1 MPARRLHLVV
11 DADLG
16 PALWAREQTGPGR
29 SRALEDLAPLA
40 AGAPEPLQ
48 TALAPLGGRLRHRV
62 RLASGGAAGGDR
74 RVPARALAPRELTAL
89 VTAVH
94 DHLDRASAADALP
107 LLERLAPLLEAGSS
121 ARLTDALIAMPDLLA
136 ALPADEAARVLVEA
150 RHVLPV
156 LEERFGRMRA
166 RWAPIGVD
174 GARLEDPLLGALVD
188 ARARQ
193 VLDEVLAPTTSG
205 ALAAGA
211 SKQPA
216 VETSTA
222 PTSGASTAPAVDS
235 VSQAPAAAG
244 VPEPQDPLGLLAALS
259 SSAAPVDAD
268 IPVARRVSTAF
279 DAFATSARA
288 TVQLASTDLELVV
301 RLHEPPVGT
310 AWPLQTCLREADGTV
325 HPVADLRAVGDLTA
339 AGAVEAA
346 GEILRIS
353 PVVRTAAWDDTGVD
367 WLLTTAE
374 ASTFLA
380 RDAQLLEDAGVVVML
395 PRQWT
400 KVRASVRAEV
410 ADAPPE
416 KTGPGVGLQA
426 MASFR
431 WRVAVGETELTEDE
445 IQEIRDAQ
453 TELVRLRGQ
462 WVRLDSTTMRA
473 AERFLNA
480 FSAKA
485 RRRVR
490 DGGEDDPGHR
500 ATPASNGTGS
510 GAAMSGAGAASP
522 SASPALRGMSG
533 PSAAVPRGDGGP
545 HGGAGIREDVEPRGY
560 AEPRRDVGTGGDDAR
575 TGGDG
580 GPHGDVGPGA
590 PGTEPVPAPA
600 PATAAQGDLTL
611 REWFALLGG
620 EAAEGTDVD
629 ALDVGGEM
637 ARLLDAHAQA
647 PELPAPATLRAELRP
662 YQRRGLD
669 WMWFLDSH
677 ELGGILA
684 DDMGLGKTMQVLA
697 LLCRER
703 EVAAERG
710 ETVGPTLLVCPM
722 SVVGS
727 WQREAATFAPELAV
741 HVHHGGARVRDASF
755 VEGARE
761 MDLVLT
767 TYALM
772 ARDLPLLQRVPW
784 HRVVLD
790 EAQHVKNPQTAV
802 SHAARS
808 LPEGR
813 RLVLTGTPVENR
825 LADLHSL
832 MEVANPGLLGPLARF
847 QERIAT
853 PIETDGDP
861 AAASR
866 LARLT
871 GPFLLRRVKTDRTI
885 IRDLPEKTEITQSV
899 NLTPE
904 QAGLYEA
911 LVAEMMAEI
920 DEAGPDRR
928 RAVVVSTLTKLKQVC
943 NHPAHFLGDG
953 SGLLRDGAHRSG
965 KLELVDDLLEAAFA
979 EGEKVLLF
987 TQFTTFGHMV
997 APYWSEK
1004 FGIEI
1009 PFLHGGVAKADRD
1022 TMVARFQERTDEP
1035 GAMLLSLRAGGT
1047 GLTLTAANHVV
1058 HIDRWWNP
1066 AVENQATDRAF
1077 RIGQRK
1083 DVQVRKLVSAGTV
1096 EERID
1101 RVLADKAQLADL
1113 AVGSGEGWIATL
1125 GDDELAAL
1133 LSLDA
1138 GEVDAAPDERGPGAA
1153 GSGSAYDGD
1162 TTQNG
1167 RTEQG
1172 GGADGRGG
1180 RR

>member
-94 DHLDRASAADALP
+94 THLDRASAPDATP

-136 ALPADEAARVLVEA
+136 ALPADAAARVLVEA

-166 RWAPIGVD
+166 RWSPIGVD

-193 VLDEVLAPTTSG
+193 VLDEVLAPATSG

-216 VETSTA
+216 VET
-222 PTSGASTAPAVDS
+222 STAPAVDS

-259 SSAAPVDAD
+259 SSSAPVDAD
-268 IPVARRVSTAF
+268 IPVARRVSAAF

-473 AERFLNA
+473 AERFLDA

-500 ATPASNGTGS
+500 ATPASSGTGS
-510 GAAMSGAGAASP
+510 GAAVSGAGAASP
-522 SASPALRGMSG
+522 SASPASRGMSG
-533 PSAAVPRGDGGP
+533 PSAAVP
-545 HGGAGIREDVEPRGY
+545 
-560 AEPRRDVGTGGDDAR
+560 
-575 TGGDG
+575 GGDG
-580 GPHGDVGPGA
+580 GPYGDVGPGA

-637 ARLLDAHAQA
+637 ARLLDTHAQA

-802 SHAARS
+802 SRAARS

-953 SGLLRDGAHRSG
+953 SGLLREGAHRSG

>member
-62 RLASGGAAGGDR
+62 RLATGGAAGGDR

-94 DHLDRASAADALP
+94 THLDRASAPDATP

-193 VLDEVLAPTTSG
+193 VLDEVLAPATSG

-222 PTSGASTAPAVDS
+222 PASGASTAPAVDS

-259 SSAAPVDAD
+259 SSSAPVDAD
-268 IPVARRVSTAF
+268 IPVARRVSAAF

-473 AERFLNA
+473 AERFLDA
-480 FSAKA
+480 FSATA

-500 ATPASNGTGS
+500 ATPASSGTGS
-510 GAAMSGAGAASP
+510 GAAVSGAGAVSP

-533 PSAAVPRGDGGP
+533 PSAAVP
-545 HGGAGIREDVEPRGY
+545 
-560 AEPRRDVGTGGDDAR
+560 
-575 TGGDG
+575 GGDG
-580 GPHGDVGPGA
+580 GPYGDVGPGA

-629 ALDVGGEM
+629 ALDVGREM
-637 ARLLDAHAQA
+637 ARLLDTHAQA

-703 EVAAERG
+703 EVAAECG

-802 SHAARS
+802 SRAARS

-904 QAGLYEA
+904 QASLYEA

-997 APYWSEK
+997 EPYWSEK

-1172 GGADGRGG
+1172 GGADGRGC

>member
-94 DHLDRASAADALP
+94 THLDRASAADAPP

-222 PTSGASTAPAVDS
+222 PASGASTAPAVDS

-259 SSAAPVDAD
+259 SSSAPVDAD
-268 IPVARRVSTAF
+268 IPVARRVSAAF

-473 AERFLNA
+473 AERFLDA

-490 DGGEDDPGHR
+490 DGGEDDPGRR
-500 ATPASNGTGS
+500 ATPASSGTGS
-510 GAAMSGAGAASP
+510 GAAVSGERAASP
-522 SASPALRGMSG
+522 SGTPALRGMSG
-533 PSAAVPRGDGGP
+533 PSAAVP
-545 HGGAGIREDVEPRGY
+545 H
-560 AEPRRDVGTGGDDAR
+560 
-575 TGGDG
+575 GDG

-647 PELPAPATLRAELRP
+647 PELPAPATLQAELRP

-710 ETVGPTLLVCPM
+710 ETVGPTVLVCPM

-727 WQREAATFAPELAV
+727 WQREAARFAPELAV
-741 HVHHGGARVRDASF
+741 HVHHGGARVRDTSF

-953 SGLLRDGAHRSG
+953 SGLLREGTHRSG

-979 EGEKVLLF
+979 EDEKVLLF

-1153 GSGSAYDGD
+1153 GSGSAYDGE

-1172 GGADGRGG
+1172 GGAEHDGRTDGRGG

>member
-62 RLASGGAAGGDR
+62 RLATGGAAGGDR

-94 DHLDRASAADALP
+94 THLDRASAADATP

-136 ALPADEAARVLVEA
+136 ALPADAAARVLVEA

-193 VLDEVLAPTTSG
+193 VLDEVLAPATSG

-222 PTSGASTAPAVDS
+222 PASGASTAPAVDS

-259 SSAAPVDAD
+259 SSSAPVDAD
-268 IPVARRVSTAF
+268 IPVARRVSAAF

-473 AERFLNA
+473 AERFLDA

-500 ATPASNGTGS
+500 ATPASSGTGS
-510 GAAMSGAGAASP
+510 GAAVSGAGAVSP

-533 PSAAVPRGDGGP
+533 PSAAVP
-545 HGGAGIREDVEPRGY
+545 
-560 AEPRRDVGTGGDDAR
+560 
-575 TGGDG
+575 GGDG
-580 GPHGDVGPGA
+580 GPYGDVGPGA

-629 ALDVGGEM
+629 ALDVGREM
-637 ARLLDAHAQA
+637 ARLLDTHAQA

-703 EVAAERG
+703 EVAAECG

-802 SHAARS
+802 SRAARS

-997 APYWSEK
+997 EPYWSEK